1 MAHKLWAKRVL
12 VKALPSY
19 LFSWPFSSSFN
30 CPKALSK
37 VSLTEL
43 NEILSSVFELIF
55 EKKKKSKRRE
65 KVKGNYFYLILNSGE
80 FLQELIW
87 SDHKLFSSCRTD
99 QSKITK
105 SCRWCTIMEN
115 TLRRYFEKFSI
126 RYDFDKFLDG
136 PIICRSFCGYKEVGF
151 L

>member
-105 SCRWCTIMEN
+105 SCRWQSWKTHWNVILKN
-115 TLRRYFEKFSI
+115 SR
-126 RYDFDKFLDG
+126 FDMILTNFWTVQSYAEASVDTK
-136 PIICRSFCGYKEVGF
+136 R
-151 L
+151 